1 MAIEKVYEDLCIGC
15 NLCVKVCPL
24 DVLRMDR
31 EGWPEFRIGRNR
43 LDGTRKPTSA
53 TKMTASR
60 ALLCEI
66 YCPTDAIYVGPE
78 NPRDV
83 PFVVI

>member
-24 DVLRMDR
+24 DVLRMDEKKKAYIR
-31 EGWPEFRIGRNR
+31 YQ
-43 LDGTRKPTSA
+43 DDCQSC
-53 TKMTASR
+53 
-60 ALLCEI
+60 LLCEI

-78 NPRDV
+78 NPREV
-83 PFVVI
+83 PFKVVEIAQVS

>member
-24 DVLRMDR
+24 DVLRMDDKKKAYIR
-31 EGWPEFRIGRNR
+31 YQ
-43 LDGTRKPTSA
+43 DDCQSC
-53 TKMTASR
+53 
-60 ALLCEI
+60 LLCEI

-78 NPRDV
+78 NPREV
-83 PFVVI
+83 PFNVVELAQVS

>member
-24 DVLRMDR
+24 DVLRMDNNNKKAYIR
-31 EGWPEFRIGRNR
+31 YQA
-43 LDGTRKPTSA
+43 DCQSC
-53 TKMTASR
+53 
-60 ALLCEI
+60 LLCEI

-83 PFVVI
+83 PFVISEVVQSS